1 MTRITKPGEYQ
12 LVKYTTGTLAKH
24 FDLNA
29 RDMKMTFQLN
39 VDPQGFPKSFWLQK
53 PYYASA
59 QSYWDGRQFRS
70 TSRFFKNQKWS
81 IFKIFQT
88 GGPIEENGAFIGE
101 MHASGQWED
110 LVTYT
115 VRRLD
120 FTFLRAY
127 RSDLREPF
135 RRAATLT
142 KLSSP

>member
-59 QSYWDGRQFRS
+59 QSYWDEGGSFDQPAGSSKIRS
-70 TSRFFKNQKWS
+70 GPSSKSSRRV
-81 IFKIFQT
+81 
-88 GGPIEENGAFIGE
+88 GPLRKTARLSAKCMQVGNGKLWLLTRCAGWILRSYAPIG
-101 MHASGQWED
+101 AI
-110 LVTYT
+110 
-115 VRRLD
+115 
-120 FTFLRAY
+120 
-127 RSDLREPF
+127 
-135 RRAATLT
+135 
-142 KLSSP
+142 